1 MISSPCP
8 LAPEGGGCY
17 VYAMEPAEIRQAFDL
32 AAEHYH
38 FRLPYQAPFFRQLS
52 DDLGLGGKERMLDLC
67 CGTGQV
73 ASGLAPFVGVG
84 VGADFSAA
92 MLTSAS
98 TAPNLSYHQSSAE
111 AWAEREDMEPF
122 DLLTI
127 GHAVHWLAPSVLGAV
142 LSRQLRSG
150 GKVVIL
156 GNQWDAATTWLPA
169 LRRVESAYRSFE
181 VADVD
186 GRRKLGDLGYVPV
199 SVCRYRFAV
208 RCDLAY
214 MRRHLTSYA
223 RFARRIAE
231 MPERFGDDLS
241 KALGPSLD
249 ETGHL
254 HGIAVNWALTYS
266 RA

>member
-1 MISSPCP
+1 
-8 LAPEGGGCY
+8 
-17 VYAMEPAEIRQAFDL
+17 MEPAEILQAFDL
-32 AAEHYH
+32 AAEHYR
-38 FRLPYQAPFFRQLS
+38 FRLPYQAAFFRQLS
-52 DDLGLGGKERMLDLC
+52 DGLGLSGKERMLDLC

-92 MLTSAS
+92 MLASAAP
-98 TAPNLSYHQSSAE
+98 APNLSYHQSSVE

-127 GHAVHWLAPSVLGAV
+127 GHAAHWLSPAALGSV
-142 LSRQLRSG
+142 LSRQLRPG

-156 GNQWDAATTWLPA
+156 GNQWDAATPWLPA
-169 LRRVESAYRSFE
+169 LRRVEAAYRSFE

-199 SVCRYRFAV
+199 SVYRHRFAV
-208 RCDLAY
+208 RCDLAF
-214 MRRHLTSYA
+214 MRRHVTSYA

-231 MPERFGDDLS
+231 MPDRFGDDLA
-241 KALGPSLD
+241 KALAPSLD

-254 HGIAVNWALTYS
+254 NGIALNWALTYS